1 MGSHL
6 GTQESSMPIRL
17 HRRCSGKEKS
27 REGMITED
35 RSVCFGN
42 CPLEVLKLR
51 SIGCTSLQVKENL
64 TMVVYKSLSSVT
76 RNPEAASPGLALS
89 GVSGAQVCSTF
100 LLIHSERVAKQPPPL
115 LVSPLHS
122 GRRQEGKREELSWLH
137 PSPLVRKVE
146 VPPGGPE
153 AASGSLGSRGAGLSE
168 INAGLLPEGAYTDKR
183 SKPGFS

>member
-1 MGSHL
+1 
-6 GTQESSMPIRL
+6 
-17 HRRCSGKEKS
+17 
-27 REGMITED
+27 MITDE

-76 RNPEAASPGLALS
+76 RNPEEAGPRLALS
-89 GVSGAQVCSTF
+89 GVSGAQVRSTF
-100 LLIHSERVAKQPPPL
+100 FLIHSERVAKRLPPL
-115 LVSPLHS
+115 LVAPLHS

-137 PSPLVRKVE
+137 PSPFVRKAE
-146 VPPGGPE
+146 VPPGGPV

-168 INAGLLPEGAYTDKR
+168 TNAGLLPEDACTDKR